1 MKYKTNKL
9 SNLEKNRYSILVND
23 MDRCCIC
30 GLPNPDINEV
40 FGGRNRLNSIK
51 YGLCIP
57 LCRLHHHQYHSDRG
71 MQLYWMDKAYNCFIQ
86 LYSIKEFKDT
96 FRYIKGLDIF

>member
-9 SNLEKNRYSILVND
+9 NKLEKNRYSIIVND
-23 MDRCCIC
+23 MSRCCIC
-30 GLPNPDINEV
+30 GRPHPDINEV

-57 LCRLHHHQYHSDRG
+57 LCRNCHIKYHNNRDT
-71 MQLYWMDKAYNCFIQ
+71 QLYFMKKAYNCFIQ
-86 LYSIKEFKDT
+86 LYSINEFKET
-96 FRYIKGLDIF
+96 FRYIKGLDLF